1 MNWGI
6 DTVPSCDFLVNSAR
20 ISTHTNAN
28 TNADDMSAIDKAWF
42 QEKIAARK
50 LSQRKL
56 AKVLEIDPSSMTV
69 MLNGKRKMTM
79 GEAQTIAGQ
88 LALPV
93 TEIMRRAGID
103 VRDDIK
109 KVAIGGFVN
118 AEAWVT
124 LLPRGTHD
132 MIEAPADVP
141 STGFALQVRHAGGPH
156 DGWLLFVDGAQRE
169 PKEMIG
175 KACIVA
181 LSDGR
186 LVSAMPLRGYK
197 AGTYNLV
204 IQPHAQVLENQSVA
218 WCSPVLWIKPQ

>member
-6 DTVPSCDFLVNSAR
+6 DTLNTCAKSLNGGN
-20 ISTHTNAN
+20 ISIPTNTNAN
-28 TNADDMSAIDKAWF
+28 MNIDKAWF
-42 QEKIAARK
+42 QERLAAKK

-56 AKVLEIDPSSMTV
+56 AKVLEIDPSSVTV
-69 MLNGKRKMTM
+69 MLQGRRKMTM
-79 GEAQTIAGQ
+79 GEAQVIAGQ

-93 TEIMRRAGID
+93 TEVMRRAGID

-109 KVAIGGFVN
+109 KVAVAGYING
-118 AEAWVT
+118 EAWVT

-141 STGFALQVRHAGGPH
+141 SSGFALQVRHASGPH
-156 DGWLLFVDGAQRE
+156 DGWLLFIDGSQRE
-169 PKEMIG
+169 PRELVG

-186 LVSAMPLRGYK
+186 LVSAVPLRGYK

-204 IQPHAQVLENQSVA
+204 VQPHAHVLENQSVA